1 MNRHPP
7 GFTLLEVLVAV
18 TVFGL
23 LLAGITQDFH
33 FGLRAWTMQD
43 RIVGSYADLDAV
55 SRTLRGLVQRM
66 DPGSRE
72 DAPRVSGSRSRF
84 TFTTELPEAV
94 GGQTRRRADIALLV
108 DERHRLV
115 LRAASHRHAAAGAR
129 LDAPLTISLLDGV
142 DAVRFSYLSPLP
154 SGGGDWADSWQQAY
168 LPRLVT
174 VHLDF
179 PKGDAR
185 HWPDIVA
192 APAQGRPRE

>member
-1 MNRHPP
+1 M
-7 GFTLLEVLVAV
+7 
-18 TVFGL
+18 TVFGF
-23 LLAGITQDFH
+23 LLAGITQDLH
-33 FGLRAWTMQD
+33 FGLSAWTMQD

-66 DPGSRE
+66 DAGSPE
-72 DAPRVSGSRSRF
+72 GAPRVSGSRSRF
-84 TFTTELPEAV
+84 AFTTELPEAV
-94 GGQTRRRADIALLV
+94 GNLTQRRADITLLV

-115 LRAASHRHAAAGAR
+115 LRAVPHRHAALGAR

-154 SGGGDWADSWQQAY
+154 SGGGVWTDSWQQVY
-168 LPRLVT
+168 LPRLVA